1 MEILK
6 GLESYVAKVRTSF
19 SGDPGK
25 WADYL
30 AKYQLSDYFGKD
42 SDGKVVEKRPG
53 DRSLLEEKVNEAAKK
68 YSEGFSGVIRKVA
81 AKGTMGAALAYQ
93 VYGLFSNAA
102 IQSIGNATYGLFV
115 LKTLAEAPYLAK
127 YLKKSHDW
135 YGAIYHNLL
144 KPVRA
149 AIPFIGPAFEAG
161 AFERM
166 VRKRIMY
173 EARNEFLKEVKS
185 YVPLEDRIKE
195 SLKKPIGSVLKF
207 PEQGDGE
214 LRKVA

>member
-19 SGDPGK
+19 SGDPSK

-30 AKYQLSDYFGKD
+30 AKYQLSDYFEKD
-42 SDGKVVEKRPG
+42 SKGNVVEKREG
-53 DRSLLEEKVNEAAKK
+53 DRSLLEEKVNEAAAK
-68 YSEGFSGVIRKVA
+68 YSEGFSRVIRKVA
-81 AKGTMGAALAYQ
+81 SKGAMGAALAYQ
-93 VYGLFSNAA
+93 MFGLFSDSA

-115 LKTLAEAPYLAK
+115 LKTIAEAPYLAH

-173 EARNEFLKEVKS
+173 EARNEFLKSVES
-185 YVPLEDRIKE
+185 YVPLEDRIKKN
-195 SLKKPIGSVLKF
+195 LKKPIGSVLKF
-207 PEQGDGE
+207 PEKE
-214 LRKVA
+214 SERLRKAA